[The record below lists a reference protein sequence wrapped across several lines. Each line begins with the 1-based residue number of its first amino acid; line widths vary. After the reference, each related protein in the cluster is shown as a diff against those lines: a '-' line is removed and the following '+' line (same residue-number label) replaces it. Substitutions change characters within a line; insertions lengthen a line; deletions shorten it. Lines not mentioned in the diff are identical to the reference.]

1 MEEQEDGAGG
11 RAVLLLLS
19 FPSKAGGGEAG
30 TFQMPFSHSCFCC
43 GSTDRDN
50 HAEFRGI
57 SQHQLLCTTP

>member
-19 FPSKAGGGEAG
+19 FPSKAGGGEAS
-30 TFQMPFSHSCFCC
+30 TFQMLFSHSCFCC

-50 HAEFRGI
+50 HAEF
-57 SQHQLLCTTP
+57 